1 MALPP
6 IQNGPIQPATGSVRP
21 AARLPEAFTQRLAA
35 LGIEP
40 PGVPPRAPQAASQ
53 AAVAQAAAP
62 QAAAPQAA
70 ASQPTPIPDR
80 ADPLA
85 RPGRVLDIRV

>member
-35 LGIEP
+35 LGIET
-40 PGVPPRAPQAASQ
+40 PGVPARAPQ
-53 AAVAQAAAP
+53 AAVAQAAAS
-62 QAAAPQAA
+62 QAAAPQPAA
-70 ASQPTPIPDR
+70 APTQPTPIPDR

>member
-6 IQNGPIQPATGSVRP
+6 IQNGPIQAATGSVHP
-21 AARLPEAFTQRLAA
+21 AARLPAAFTQRLAA

-40 PGVPPRAPQAASQ
+40 PGVPGR
-53 AAVAQAAAP
+53 
-62 QAAAPQAA
+62 APQAA
-70 ASQPTPIPDR
+70 ASQAAASQAAAPQPAVAPTQPTPIPDR

>member
-35 LGIEP
+35 LGIEA
-40 PGVPPRAPQAASQ
+40 PGVPARAPQ
-53 AAVAQAAAP
+53 AAVAQAAAS
-62 QAAAPQAA
+62 QAAAPQPAA
-70 ASQPTPIPDR
+70 APTQPTPIPDR

>member
-6 IQNGPIQPATGSVRP
+6 IQNGPIQPATGSARP
-21 AARLPEAFTQRLAA
+21 AARLPEAFAQRLAA
-35 LGIEP
+35 LGIDA
-40 PGVPPRAPQAASQ
+40 PGVPAQAPRAAT
-53 AAVAQAAAP
+53 AQV
-62 QAAAPQAA
+62 A
-70 ASQPTPIPDR
+70 ASQPTATPVQAAPIPDR